1 MFMSLVEIINE
12 FSKYKNDGIHYKNL
26 CEELLKYF
34 KVQKRCVREEVTSQG
49 QKFKTYEWNNIVNA
63 LYTTFESKKIKR
75 LCYLEKDNDENKKK
89 DVLNI
94 HEEFRNFCIEKK
106 ARLRNISDM
115 NFEQCNDYMSWITE
129 KKRGLQAIDPNY
141 ENIREYKEYFDIHH
155 NCNYPW
161 LVSNTP
167 DVTCSQ
173 ITRSRGKE
181 KEGASKSAGDSSQ
194 TAPPTIP
201 DSTINAKKDIPL
213 SPTDSF
219 KGELVPASN
228 KYPNISPEIA
238 PKKIGSPPDDANTV
252 KDNHLIYSLM
262 VDQYKYRIYK
272 LIPLQLIHILGVLY
286 HFQVLRYFLHR
297 IHVANDFHHQI
308 FMYSH
313 IKQEFHQWKNILQKL
328 NLGELLLHSLIMNF
342 LHSLQVLQV

>member
-173 ITRSRGKE
+173 ITRSRGK
-181 KEGASKSAGDSSQ
+181 
-194 TAPPTIP
+194 T
-201 DSTINAKKDIPL
+201 
-213 SPTDSF
+213 
-219 KGELVPASN
+219 
-228 KYPNISPEIA
+228 
-238 PKKIGSPPDDANTV
+238 
-252 KDNHLIYSLM
+252 
-262 VDQYKYRIYK
+262 
-272 LIPLQLIHILGVLY
+272 
-286 HFQVLRYFLHR
+286 
-297 IHVANDFHHQI
+297 
-308 FMYSH
+308 
-313 IKQEFHQWKNILQKL
+313 
-328 NLGELLLHSLIMNF
+328 
-342 LHSLQVLQV
+342 